1 MACYFIFFSRSS
13 FSFFILAAA
22 PDHPYFCR
30 VPWSSASRRRR
41 EHGAE
46 DNRERWRGEGGTLTP
61 SCVRFNSEFRSK
73 FSCYMA
79 WVYISPRGRY
89 CPVGPHDSR
98 LRQPTTPH
106 ASSNANS
113 SVRGIARDTSPRR
126 RSCLP
131 TSRTAGKALTQHVEI
146 FPCSGVLW

>member
-1 MACYFIFFSRSS
+1 
-13 FSFFILAAA
+13 
-22 PDHPYFCR
+22 
-30 VPWSSASRRRR
+30 
-41 EHGAE
+41 
-46 DNRERWRGEGGTLTP
+46 
-61 SCVRFNSEFRSK
+61 
-73 FSCYMA
+73 MA

-146 FPCSGVLW
+146 FPCSGVLWYMRPLDTHLRDSRIALLHQTTLLDCFRHQRLRVQVNDLGKIRIDWRIVSCERL